1 MATEKVTIKMIGKI
15 KEIPTKNGSFKYL
28 NVMCTTGGQYPKD
41 VCFKQSGKTISLF
54 DSFAVGEEVD
64 ISFNI
69 DSKVPLS
76 RFRPKLLALTSSLR
90 VAMSGQL
97 NVIILSH
104 CLIEQNLNCLHHK
117 LAKSLPFQ
125 HP

>member
-69 DSKVPLS
+69 DSKVVGSNIFTELS
-76 RFRPKLLALTSSLR
+76 AWKITSTNPS
-90 VAMSGQL
+90 VGQDKKTP
-97 NVIILSH
+97 NPPSKEDE
-104 CLIEQNLNCLHHK
+104 CD
-117 LAKSLPFQ
+117 LPF
-125 HP
+125 